1 MNITDSLKI
10 NWNLETKKDIL
21 DSIELRSESVQDI
34 LTQPPHWMIRW
45 GNSVIF
51 IILIMVLIMS
61 WFIKYPEFVPAPII
75 VTSQEPPE
83 KLQAR
88 INSKIEKILIKDHQ
102 EVRKNDVLMI
112 LQSTANY
119 QDVLRLRKLME
130 STDPDKIFSFPI
142 AETSG
147 FRLGELQGDYNQF
160 SKAFQDEK
168 LFTRLQPYAPEN
180 LAANQSLSEYKGR
193 IATLEQQ
200 RNLEKIK
207 YELTK
212 KNYQRSQNLY
222 DQGVIAAMELENE
235 KIKFLQE
242 EQNLKN
248 ITISLSQ
255 LQEGISNL
263 NKTKSAANISS
274 EKDRSNYSSQML
286 QLFEQLRKSLKQWEQ
301 NYLIISSTDGMV
313 SFQQF
318 FGENQFVKSEEV
330 IVTVLPKNKEA
341 LVGRMQI
348 PSVNS
353 GKVAPGE
360 KVLIKL
366 DNYRFQ
372 EYGIVEGKVQNI
384 SISPDESG
392 NYYVD
397 IILPK
402 GLKTSYNKEL
412 PFNKELRGNAE
423 IVTEDLRLIE
433 RFFYQIRKLLGYQ
446 L

>member
-1 MNITDSLKI
+1 
-10 NWNLETKKDIL
+10 
-21 DSIELRSESVQDI
+21 
-34 LTQPPHWMIRW
+34 
-45 GNSVIF
+45 
-51 IILIMVLIMS
+51 MS

-88 INSKIEKILIKDHQ
+88 VNSKIEKILIKDHQ
-102 EVRKNDVLMI
+102 KVRKNDVLMV

-119 QDVLRLRKLME
+119 QDVLKLRKLMD
-130 STDPDKIFSFPI
+130 SIAPDQMFSFPI
-142 AETSG
+142 GETSG
-147 FRLGELQGDYNQF
+147 FRLGELQDDYNQF
-160 SKAFQDEK
+160 LKAFQDEK

-180 LAANQSLSEYKGR
+180 LAANQSLSEYKSR
-193 IATLEQQ
+193 IVTLQQQ
-200 RNLEKIK
+200 RNLEKVK
-207 YELTK
+207 YKLTK
-212 KNYQRSQNLY
+212 KNYQRSQSLY

-248 ITISLSQ
+248 ISISLSQ

-274 EKDRSNYSSQML
+274 EKDKINYSSQMV

-318 FGENQFVKSEEV
+318 FGENQFVKSGDV

-353 GKVAPGE
+353 GKVASGE

-372 EYGIVEGKVQNI
+372 EYGIVEGNVQNI
-384 SISPDESG
+384 SISPDENG

-397 IILPK
+397 IILPR
-402 GLKTSYNKEL
+402 GLKTSYNKQL
-412 PFNKELRGNAE
+412 PFDKELRGNAE

>member
-1 MNITDSLKI
+1 M
-10 NWNLETKKDIL
+10 ERDIL
-21 DSIELRSESVQDI
+21 DNIELRSESVQDI
-34 LTQPPHWMIRW
+34 LTQPPHWMVRW
-45 GNSVIF
+45 GNCIIF
-51 IILIMVLIMS
+51 IILIIVLVMS
-61 WFIKYPEFVPAPII
+61 WFIKYPEFIPAPVI
-75 VTSQEPPE
+75 VTSQNPPE

-88 INSKIEKILIKDHQ
+88 INSKIEKILIKNHQ
-102 EVRKNDVLMI
+102 TVRRNEVLMI

-119 QDVLRLRKLME
+119 QDVLKLRKMMD
-130 STDPDKIFSFPI
+130 SIVPDKIFSFPI
-142 AETSG
+142 SETSG

-160 SKAFQDEK
+160 AKAFQDEK
-168 LFTRLQPYAPEN
+168 LFAKLQPYAPEN
-180 LAANQSLSEYKGR
+180 LAANQSLFEYRSR
-193 IATLEQQ
+193 IATLQQ
-200 RNLEKIK
+200 QKNLELAK

-212 KNYQRSQNLY
+212 KNLQRSQSLY

-263 NKTKSAANISS
+263 NKTKSGANINS
-274 EKDRSNYSSQML
+274 EKDKSNYSSQTL

-301 NYLIISSTDGMV
+301 NYLISSSTEGIV

-318 FGENQFVKSEEV
+318 FGENQFVKSGDV
-330 IVTVLPKNKEA
+330 IVTVLPNDKEA
-341 LVGRMQI
+341 LVGRMQV

-353 GKVAPGE
+353 GKVVPGE

-384 SISPDESG
+384 SLSPDENG

-397 IILPK
+397 VILPQ
-402 GLKTSYNKEL
+402 GLKTSYNKTL
-412 PFNKELRGNAE
+412 PFDKELKGNAE

-433 RFFYQIRKLLGYQ
+433 RFFYHIRKLLKFQ
-446 L
+446 N